1 MGSPHWLARDNR
13 IPGGRGSLLQWTAYD
28 LAFRVALGVA
38 AGWGFGTL
46 LNRLGRGA
54 GEVFGKK
61 TSEGIF
67 DAITVRGALI
77 AVLLVLVWMACTARP
92 AAAVTGTPGGWAL
105 CAPRHH
111 RLTVHAST
119 PTITAPTITT
129 GQTDGVGPAPS
140 LRPTSLLVSNGVV
153 VDLYSLILFGD
164 VLTTVQ
170 VVVARNWLG
179 AFWVVDRI
187 LVDLNALSPTTLLL
201 VG

>member
-28 LAFRVALGVA
+28 LAFRVAPGVAAGVA

-54 GEVFGKK
+54 GEFFGKK

-92 AAAVTGTPGGWAL
+92 AGRCRHGNAWRLGSLCSTASPPHRSCVDFDDHGSDEHGSDDHDGADRRCRSSSVAAADVTSCQQW
-105 CAPRHH
+105 CCR
-111 RLTVHAST
+111 
-119 PTITAPTITT
+119 
-129 GQTDGVGPAPS
+129 
-140 LRPTSLLVSNGVV
+140 
-153 VDLYSLILFGD
+153 
-164 VLTTVQ
+164 
-170 VVVARNWLG
+170 
-179 AFWVVDRI
+179 
-187 LVDLNALSPTTLLL
+187 
-201 VG
+201 

>member
-1 MGSPHWLARDNR
+1 LARDNR

-54 GEVFGKK
+54 GEFFGKK

-92 AAAVTGTPGGWAL
+92 AGRCRHGNAWRLGSLCSTASPPHRSCVDFDDHGSDDHGSDDHDGADRRCRSSSVAAADVTSCQQW
-105 CAPRHH
+105 CCR
-111 RLTVHAST
+111 
-119 PTITAPTITT
+119 
-129 GQTDGVGPAPS
+129 
-140 LRPTSLLVSNGVV
+140 
-153 VDLYSLILFGD
+153 
-164 VLTTVQ
+164 
-170 VVVARNWLG
+170 
-179 AFWVVDRI
+179 
-187 LVDLNALSPTTLLL
+187 
-201 VG
+201 